1 MQVIFSLSQEQVAR
15 AQQQIIHTEEFFGD
29 NGLTLEENA
38 ANGVLYHGTLMGFHQ
53 STHECTYLTFDREA
67 CTMTYEGPEEYYPSF
82 QDTINLILG

>member
-1 MQVIFSLSQEQVAR
+1 MQVIFSLNQNQMVR
-15 AQQQIIHTEEFFGD
+15 AQQQVAHAEELFGD
-29 NGLTLEENA
+29 NGQTIEENA

-53 STHECTYLTFDREA
+53 STHEGTYLTFDREA

>member
-38 ANGVLYHGTLMGFHQ
+38 ANGVLYHGNLMGFHQ
-53 STHECTYLTFDREA
+53 STHEDAYLTFDREA
-67 CTMTYEGPEEYYPSF
+67 CTMSYEGPEEFYPSF